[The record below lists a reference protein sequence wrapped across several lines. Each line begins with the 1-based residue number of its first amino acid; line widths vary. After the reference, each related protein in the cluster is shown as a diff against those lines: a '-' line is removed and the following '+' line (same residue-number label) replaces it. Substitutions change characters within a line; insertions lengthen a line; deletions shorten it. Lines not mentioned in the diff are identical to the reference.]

1 MVGIWLLCVS
11 KPNNMKFR
19 KIIALELTHSKK
31 GDLFCRLMSDLFHAL
46 GYDEPRFDVHKSG
59 REIDLQTT
67 HRIEKKI
74 AIAECKAHKNTIGGS
89 DINKFVGALNAE
101 KRKLSKS
108 DLYKDHNV
116 TGYFVSLSGYKE
128 TAIEQ
133 ELDNNNERLILLKP
147 EQIIDE
153 LVKGRIIVP
162 LEKAV
167 ASVNSNKL
175 TLEMSA
181 DLIAYNKGWVW
192 AIYYSN
198 GQKTTHV
205 AFVHAEGKLLV
216 KELSDEIIKL
226 NKKLDKNFTDLEV
239 ICNNDKLPKILETRK
254 KYFKYLENECGE
266 IHFEGLP
273 TDKDA
278 GSVKVRLENIFITPS
293 LEIISNQQKEF
304 NENIEDERNS
314 IGDILNTN
322 SRLAILA
329 KPGGGKSTLIKR
341 LAIAYAFSSRKKLID
356 DNLPK
361 GKWFPIFIRCR
372 ELGEK
377 VSSSITEIIHNIPN
391 RAEIN
396 DCTETFVSI
405 ISNSLQ
411 KGTALLLIDGLD
423 EISDDR
429 NRISFVNQLRTFIA
443 TYPNIHIVI
452 TSREAGFRA
461 VGGILANYCANYKIS
476 PLNSSEIESLSIKW
490 HTEILDDSEKT
501 KKDAISLAT
510 IIINDNRIKSL
521 AENPLLLTTLLFV
534 KRWAGYL
541 PTRKSVLYQEMIK
554 LLMVTWNVEG
564 HEQLDIEEA
573 EPQLAYVAFWMTSK
587 GKQTIT
593 LNDLKKCL
601 LDARKQMPDILGYT
615 KVSVPDFIKRVESR
629 SSLLIMSGHKKAD
642 SGDIVQIY
650 EFLHLSFQEHLTAK
664 AVVEKFLPTSENNK
678 STLDIIKPHI
688 EDESWKEVIP
698 LVAVLLKRDSKE
710 LIEHLI
716 ELSIKT
722 VEDDIRNVSKLTI
735 SKSPETAPA
744 ELLGS
749 CIANEI
755 QITPELLDNAIEWY
769 SKSKYKL
776 RDNSS
781 TETILNSKFREAF
794 KDKVHNLYFEEF
806 NDQFSSPIGSL
817 IGDVYFF
824 ELKKDEKEVYK
835 SILADIKNPNR
846 EVQAISLFG
855 LMIFCYKNQLY
866 LPKDANIQQ
875 YDFTEIVEKLLPI
888 IKSDDKH
895 LCYPAI
901 WSIAWFNDSFTFSE
915 TLQVGIL
922 KSLLEIWNK
931 YEDSKNLNR
940 TCTWAIMTLL
950 HPSLRIDKKLV
961 GINDME
967 STILKRFSSPLN
979 EYDKLVSIFLS
990 FHLNLS
996 LDKTDV
1002 EKILIKENKNP
1013 HRFENHI
1020 TEYAKRLGIKLKK

>member
-1 MVGIWLLCVS
+1 
-11 KPNNMKFR
+11 MKFR
-19 KIIALELTHSKK
+19 KIIALELTHNKK

-59 REIDLQTT
+59 REIDLQTV
-67 HRIEKKI
+67 HRIENKI
-74 AIAECKAHKNTIGGS
+74 AIAECKAHKATIGGS
-89 DINKFVGALNAE
+89 DINKFVGALDAE
-101 KRKLSKS
+101 KRKHSKS
-108 DLYKDHNV
+108 DLYKDYDV

-133 ELDNNNERLILLKP
+133 ELDNNNDRLILLKP

-167 ASVNSNKL
+167 ASVNSNEL

-198 GQKTTHV
+198 GQRTTHV

-226 NKKLDKNFTDLEV
+226 DKKLDKNFTDLEV
-239 ICNNDKLPKILETRK
+239 ICNNDKLPKILETQK

-304 NENIEDERNS
+304 NDIIEDERIS
-314 IGDILNTN
+314 IGNILNMN

-341 LAIAYAFSSRKKLID
+341 LAIAYAFPSRKKLID

-361 GKWFPIFIRCR
+361 EKWFPIFIRCR

-377 VSSSITEIIHNIPN
+377 VTSSITEIIHNIPN

-396 DCTETFVSI
+396 DCSETFVNI

-461 VGGILANYCANYKIS
+461 VGGILANYCANYKLS
-476 PLNSSEIESLSIKW
+476 PLNSEEIESLSIKW
-490 HTEILDDSEKT
+490 HTEIVDNSEKT
-501 KKDAISLAT
+501 KKEAVNLAK
-510 IIINDNRIKSL
+510 IIINDNRIKTL

-587 GKQTIT
+587 GEQTIT

-615 KVSVPDFIKRVESR
+615 KISIPDFIKRVESR
-629 SSLLIMSGHKKAD
+629 SSLLIMSGHKKVD
-642 SGDIVQIY
+642 SGEIVQIY

-664 AVVEKFLPTSENNK
+664 AVVEKFLPISENRK

-698 LVAVLLKRDSKE
+698 LVAVLLRRDSKE

-716 ELSIKT
+716 ELSIISQD
-722 VEDDIRNVSKLTI
+722 DDIQHVNRKRNSI
-735 SKSPETAPA
+735 SPA

-769 SKSKYKL
+769 SKNRYRI
-776 RDNSS
+776 RDKSS

-794 KDKVHNLYFEEF
+794 KDKIHNLYFEEF
-806 NDQFSSPIGSL
+806 NDKFSSPIGSL
-817 IGDVYFF
+817 IGEVYIN
-824 ELKKDEKEVYK
+824 ELKKSEKEVHK
-835 SILADIKNPNR
+835 TILADIKTPNR
-846 EVQAISLFG
+846 ETQATSLFG
-855 LMIFCYKNQLY
+855 LMIFCFENKLHVNQTKNA
-866 LPKDANIQQ
+866 KIKQ
-875 YDFTEIVEKLLPI
+875 YDFTEIVEKLLTI

-895 LCYPAI
+895 LCFPAL
-901 WSIAWFNDSFTFSE
+901 WSIAWFNESFTFSE
-915 TLQVGIL
+915 TLRVDIL

-931 YEDSKNLNR
+931 YDDSKNLNR
-940 TCTWAIMTLL
+940 VCTWAIKTLL
-950 HPSLRIDKKLV
+950 SPNIQIDKKLV
-961 GINDME
+961 GIDNIE
-967 STILKRFSSPLN
+967 SIILKRFNSPLN
-979 EYDKLVSIFLS
+979 EYDKLVSVFLS
-990 FHLNLS
+990 VHLS
-996 LDKTDV
+996 LSFDKTEV
-1002 EKILIKENKNP
+1002 EKILIEENKK
-1013 HRFENHI
+1013 HRSSNNQI
-1020 TEYAKRLGIKLKK
+1020 AEYAERLGVKFNKKESQHTTRAKKS